1 MKKDFCWDHLQH
13 LKRQRNRMQKDKNS
27 VVELMVTVYEM
38 VNTKM
43 ALMSGMTE
51 EETEAKTTEARGA
64 MTYFMS
70 EIYDKLDQNDMLTHE

>member
-1 MKKDFCWDHLQH
+1 
-13 LKRQRNRMQKDKNS
+13 MQKDKNS

-51 EETEAKTTEARGA
+51 EETEAKTKKTK
-64 MTYFMS
+64 TTL
-70 EIYDKLDQNDMLTHE
+70 KNDSNN